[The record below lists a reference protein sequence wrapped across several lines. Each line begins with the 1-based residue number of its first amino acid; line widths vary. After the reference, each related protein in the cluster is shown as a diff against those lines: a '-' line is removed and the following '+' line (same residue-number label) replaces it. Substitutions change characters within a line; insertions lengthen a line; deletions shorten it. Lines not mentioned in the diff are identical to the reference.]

1 MYLIMQCSARLHT
14 IGVRYR
20 DHVSLR
26 HVLGENVVFFAK
38 TKIPPKYGIYGLGP
52 TADHNPRPKSAL
64 TPQVQPSLPLKAVFS
79 IPKLKDS
86 GYRSL

>member
-1 MYLIMQCSARLHT
+1 MDGFILMSLQLVLM
-14 IGVRYR
+14 VRYR

-26 HVLGENVVFFAK
+26 HVLGENVVFFQNQN
-38 TKIPPKYGIYGLGP
+38 TPKYGIYGLEP
-52 TADHNPRPKSAL
+52 TADHNPGPKSRNP
-64 TPQVQPSLPLKAVFS
+64 TSPTQAVFS